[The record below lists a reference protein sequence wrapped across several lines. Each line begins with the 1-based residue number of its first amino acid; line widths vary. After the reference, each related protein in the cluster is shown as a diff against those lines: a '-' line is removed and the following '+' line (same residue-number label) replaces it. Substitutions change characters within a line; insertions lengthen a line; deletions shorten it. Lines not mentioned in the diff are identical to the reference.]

1 MDILRKQARLLFYRD
16 KGLRLFWNRLRKTL
30 VELIGNCPKQEKKVT
45 SLFCYGQ
52 NSISGRSLMKR
63 RCLNRKERFSV
74 VSSFQRAIRLL
85 CGFGDKKR
93 PPTAVIGGRKGRLR
107 QGRHISIYGF
117 VAIFDLS

>member
-1 MDILRKQARLLFYRD
+1 
-16 KGLRLFWNRLRKTL
+16 
-30 VELIGNCPKQEKKVT
+30 
-45 SLFCYGQ
+45 
-52 NSISGRSLMKR
+52 MKR

-107 QGRHISIYGF
+107 QERHISTDGF
-117 VAIFDLS
+117 VAIFDLSYIETAQCEYFRYIRKHFFLYGTSSRLLFEEKNIVECFLHIFGKIFNSGIFLCFRYS